1 VEDLWYLGVELQ
13 RFKTPESDIIPDKIR
28 RIVIRT
34 FPPSENNV
42 KGSMPCSP
50 VSMVYLRKKDNYL
63 YPEKTGYRLLLQ
75 I

>member
-1 VEDLWYLGVELQ
+1 VEDLWYLGLELQ
-13 RFKTPESDIIPDKIR
+13 RFKTPESDIITDKIS

-42 KGSMPCSP
+42 KGIMPCSP
-50 VSMVYLRKKDNYL
+50 VSMAYLCKKDNYL
-63 YPEKTGYRLLLQ
+63 YPEKIRYRLLLQ